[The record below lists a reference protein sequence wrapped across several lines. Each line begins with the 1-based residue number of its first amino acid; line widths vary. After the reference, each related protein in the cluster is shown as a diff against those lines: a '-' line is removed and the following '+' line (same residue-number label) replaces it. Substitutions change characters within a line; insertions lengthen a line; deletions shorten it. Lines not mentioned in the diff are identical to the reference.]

1 MGVSLPTVEVASKW
15 LPVNSD
21 IFPLSLCSGL
31 SLADPRAQLKSP
43 RVTVSTLEFYNLVPR
58 WDDQA

>member
-1 MGVSLPTVEVASKW
+1 MGVNLPTVEIVSRW

-21 IFPLSLCSGL
+21 IFPLSLCLGL
-31 SLADPRAQLKSP
+31 SLVDSRVQLKSP
-43 RVTVSTLEFYNLVPR
+43 LVTASTLEFYNLVPR